1 MTRINKE
8 RGDLIK
14 PCDKVAKPEKQPSK
28 VVPAEV
34 GRRNICFLLSD
45 FQFEIV
51 GDRRGGDL
59 KLDAF

>member
-8 RGDLIK
+8 RGDLIN

-34 GRRNICFLLSD
+34 GRRKIFFLHSD
-45 FQFEIV
+45 FQFESV
-51 GDRRGGDL
+51 GDREGDL
-59 KLDAF
+59 KLDVF